1 LQIQLIPDDGET
13 LWQVL
18 EGYLSDIRGE
28 TATMNLFE
36 PRGDSPAR
44 ESLPHVLR
52 GRDRRVSS
60 GAGVNAGRN

>member
-18 EGYLSDIRGE
+18 EGFLSGIRGE
-28 TATMNLFE
+28 VAPMDLFE
-36 PRGDSPAR
+36 TRGDSPAR

-52 GRDRRVSS
+52 GRDRRVSR
-60 GAGVNAGRN
+60 VDAGRN

>member
-28 TATMNLFE
+28 IATMDLFE

-44 ESLPHVLR
+44 DSLPHVLR
-52 GRDRRVSS
+52 GADRRVSS